1 MTTSEKSTAQKGYAL
16 PEDAGVSDVWWRY
29 GPDVGRYTTKVAS
42 EQTDGRLFQ
51 VLIKDRRGA
60 AAPLHLHHDA
70 DETFYVIK
78 GEMSFWVG
86 DERFEAKAGDFV
98 FGPKGVPHSFLAQ
111 SDEVEFLITF
121 APGGMEGF
129 FSAVGIPVIA
139 RESRPVP
146 GPPEDPEEFARLEKA
161 YNVEVIGPPPTLD

>member
-1 MTTSEKSTAQKGYAL
+1 MITSEKNSAQKGYAL
-16 PEDAGVSDVWWRY
+16 SENEGVADLWWPY

-51 VLIKDRRGA
+51 VLVRDRRGA

-70 DETFYVIK
+70 DETFYVVK

-98 FGPKGVPHSFLAQ
+98 FGPKGVPHSFLVQ

-129 FSAVGIPVIA
+129 FSEVGIPVIA
-139 RESRPVP
+139 GEPRPAP
-146 GPPEDPEEFARLEKA
+146 GPPEDPGEFARLEKA
-161 YNVEVIGPPPTLD
+161 HNVEVIGPPPTLD